1 MKILV
6 GTFLGFLL
14 VFFPTIILNPV
25 IAQNPQIDSL
35 KQKVIEGI
43 ADTSMVSTLNALSV
57 EILNEEDIPK
67 ALFYSKQ
74 ALEMADSLGYKRGR
88 AYALKNMGLAQYY
101 QGEYLKVL
109 EYWSESLR
117 TFEVIKDSLG
127 IANMA
132 NNLGAVYYSQGSNT
146 KAIEY
151 YLKSLGISE
160 KIKDTLR
167 IATALINI
175 ASVYADT
182 PKDYD
187 LALNYYNRLNPY
199 LGPLNDPQVRTYY
212 LMGVGEIYFKKRNFS
227 EALRYYEE
235 ALPLA
240 QNISDQT
247 ESLLQLGKLEFQI
260 GDTEKALNFLEQ
272 AKKGALENNQQ
283 LQTVQALTELG
294 KVYENT
300 NSSKAL
306 DMYKE
311 AETLAKEMGVKFEL
325 KDIYKGLA
333 KVYAIQRK
341 YNAAYEYQNL
351 LIATKDSLFNLE
363 TDDKIRGL
371 QFDFDLQK
379 KEDELVTA
387 NQKVQILDQNLKIS
401 ALEVKRRQYVIYGT
415 VLGLLLVFV
424 LAIGSYKRYRYMK
437 KTNKIIEVE
446 RERSEKLLHN
456 ILPEETA
463 LELKENGK
471 VAAKRFESATILFSD
486 FKGFTSYA
494 QNLSPEELVRSVDYY
509 FSKFDQIMDK
519 YELEKIKTVGD
530 AYMCAGGLP
539 FPTTDHPLKMVEA
552 AFEMAQVMEDMKI
565 NPEPGIVSFD
575 VRIGINTG
583 PVVAGV
589 VGLNKFAYDIW
600 GDAVNVASR
609 METLSEPGRINIS
622 ENTYQLIKKVYE
634 CEPRGKVLVKNKGE
648 MEMYFVKGR
657 KIIRHQKAQTE
668 VNT

>member
-1 MKILV
+1 MNRFIKSTDILI
-6 GTFLGFLL
+6 
-14 VFFPTIILNPV
+14 IILGTLFSIGSLNG
-25 IAQNPQIDSL
+25 QNTQIDSL
-35 KQKVIEGI
+35 KQLVKTGQQDTAMVNTLNNLSIAILQNEDISESLLYSRRANELARKLKYDRGI
-43 ADTSMVSTLNALSV
+43 A
-57 EILNEEDIPK
+57 
-67 ALFYSKQ
+67 
-74 ALEMADSLGYKRGR
+74 
-88 AYALKNMGLAQYY
+88 YAEKNMGLAEYY
-101 QGEYLKVL
+101 QGNNL
-109 EYWSESLR
+109 EVMDHWTRSLEI
-117 TFEVIKDSLG
+117 FETIRDTIG
-127 IANMA
+127 IATLV
-132 NNLGAVYYSQGSNT
+132 NNLGAVYYSQGSHT
-146 KAIEY
+146 RALEY
-151 YLKSLGISE
+151 YLRSLNLSE
-160 KIKDTLR
+160 KTKDPLS
-167 IATALINI
+167 IAKALGNI
-175 ASVYADT
+175 GGLYSEMQ
-182 PKDYD
+182 DYEK
-187 LALNYYNRLNPY
+187 ALEFFNKIEKYR
-199 LGPLNDPQVRTYY
+199 NDIRNSDVITSY
-212 LMGVGEIYFKKRNFS
+212 LMGVGEVYFEQGFYE
-227 EALRYYEE
+227 EATKYYEE
-235 ALPLA
+235 ALA
-240 QNISDQT
+240 GSQNITLRADN
-247 ESLLQLGKLEFQI
+247 LVKLGVVEF
-260 GDTEKALNFLEQ
+260 
-272 AKKGALENNQQ
+272 KKGNKQKAIEYLDEAYQTATENNQQ
-283 LQTVQALTELG
+283 SEVVQALIALG
-294 KVYENT
+294 QIYNQDDYAKSVN
-300 NSSKAL
+300 A
-306 DMYKE
+306 YKE
-311 AETLAKEMGVKFEL
+311 AEVLAKSIEANDEL
-325 KDIYKGLA
+325 RDIYKGLSNTYSYNGDYGNA
-333 KVYAIQRK
+333 FK
-341 YNAAYEYQNL
+341 YQTLYLNK
-351 LIATKDSLFNLE
+351 KDSLFNLK

-371 QFDFDLQK
+371 QFDHDIQK

-401 ALEVKRRQYVIYGT
+401 ELEVKRRQYVIYGT

-463 LELKENGK
+463 LELKEHGK
-471 VAAKRFESATILFSD
+471 VAAKRFESVTILFSD

-509 FSKFDQIMDK
+509 FSKFDKIMDK

-600 GDAVNVASR
+600 GDSVNVASR
-609 METLSEPGRINIS
+609 MESLSEPGRINIS